1 MVLVQSQCAQSPVSI
16 LAGRPA
22 CKDHSEEQKKKEY
35 FCSWPNCSVSFAVF
49 NAATHVEFHSYRTFD
64 FQSHQCS
71 FEIAAS
77 LGCACMEEGRV
88 WLSFTSC
95 CRSDCWMKEF
105 PVLEAG
111 SGAPIGT
118 NLSYNKLTE
127 IDPSAFAELLNLQEM
142 QLNNNELTAIP
153 SLGPAASNI
162 RALHLHHNRIRSIEA
177 SQLKPYVALETLDL
191 SFNDIT
197 EIRNGC
203 FPQGL
208 HIKELYLGS
217 NRISTLEPGA
227 FDSLSRS
234 LLTLRLSKNRIT
246 QLPVKAFRLP
256 RLTQLELNRNRIR
269 LIEGLTF
276 QGLDSLEVLKLQR
289 NNISKLT
296 DGAFWGLAKMQVLH
310 LDYNSLTEVNSG
322 SLYGLSSLHQLHLSN
337 NSISR
342 INPDGWSFCQKLH
355 ELILSYNNLTRLDEG
370 SLADLGGLHVLR
382 LSHNS
387 INHIAEG
394 AFKGLKNLRVLELD
408 HNDISGTIEDTNG
421 AFTGLENLSKL
432 NLGDNAIRSIQADA
446 FAKMKSLRQLHINS
460 DSFLCDCQLKWLP
473 PWLVEKELQSFVVAT
488 CAHPESLKSKSIFA
502 VLPESFVCDDFP
514 KPQIIIQPETTV
526 AVLGKDIRFTCSAA
540 SSSSSPMMF
549 AWKKDNEVLHNAEI
563 ENFAHVR
570 AKDGEVMEYTTILHL
585 RHVTFAHEGRYQ
597 CIITNHFGST
607 YSNKARLTVNV
618 LPSFI
623 KTPHDITSRTGTT
636 ARLECAAEGHPTPQI
651 AWQKDGG
658 TDFPAAR
665 ERRMHVMPDDD
676 VFFITDV
683 KIEDMGVYSCTAQNS
698 AGSVLANATLTVLET
713 PSLIHPLED
722 HVVSVGET
730 VALQCKATGS
740 PPPRITWLKGD
751 QPLIVT
757 ERHHFTSGNQLL
769 IVRNVVLEDAGKYTC
784 EMSNTLG
791 TERAHSHVSILQSLG
806 CRKDRT
812 TVGIITIAVVCSI
825 VLTSLVWVCIIYQTR
840 KKSEEYSVTNTDET
854 IVPPDVPSY
863 LSSQGTLSDRQE
875 VVVRGDN
882 QQPNGHIDSNGMCQT
897 DAGRC
902 PDVEAPTVGCRQ
914 PKLCIGYNKDTW
926 KTEDTADGMLV
937 PDKTGYGLPV
947 VCTDCSGSTDSM
959 NIHIYPGESE
969 YYAEGLQTLDGSY
982 HNALSSKERSRKRG
996 AGTTSLLHP
1005 QQCNGIASKRVE
1017 ADGTLYP
1024 SNHDRITAVSTASPL
1039 LADQHG
1045 SSQSGAKPSE
1055 LNNLNLVR
1063 ASLAGGSL
1071 KQLNVLPEIPP
1082 TLLDLQSEAEAK
1094 QALLANG
1101 FTPKSCDSSHAF
1113 KPSSRSTD

>member
-421 AFTGLENLSKL
+421 AFTGLENLSK
-432 NLGDNAIRSIQADA
+432 
-446 FAKMKSLRQLHINS
+446 LHINS